1 MRKLIVALGA
11 AALLTAPAALAKERN
26 ITVIV
31 PTSSKAGKAVM
42 ATISVKMDG
51 RYTPGK
57 TPVIRI
63 INSAGKVVTIRSL
76 PTAKAGIYRARLMF
90 PAAGVWR
97 VLVVDRETGRS
108 YEFHK
113 VRAT

>member
-1 MRKLIVALGA
+1 MRKLILALGA

-26 ITVIV
+26 LSLIV

-42 ATISVKMDG
+42 ATIAVKMDG

-57 TPVIRI
+57 TPVVRI
-63 INSAGKVVTIRSL
+63 INAAGKAVTIRSL
-76 PTAKAGIYRARLMF
+76 PTSKAGIYRARLLF
-90 PAAGVWR
+90 PTAGVWR